1 MLESFKRNLLWAGWT
16 LLFANIKSSG
26 SWWGWNKHVFLITN
40 HEPDTVL
47 STYTCYFL
55 SSLQVFKLFDI
66 HYTEEKGFPDCSD
79 VKEYTCN
86 AGDPGLITAIP
97 WRREW

>member
-1 MLESFKRNLLWAGWT
+1 MKCKVKTT
-16 LLFANIKSSG
+16 LGSSLPPLPS
-26 SWWGWNKHVFLITN
+26 SWNA
-40 HEPDTVL
+40 
-47 STYTCYFL
+47 CYFL